1 MLEHYNLPTFKLLK
15 MTPFLQAA
23 AFIVGFLIVLGT
35 FIAFIVR
42 TAKRLNHK
50 IDARKYALIEF
61 IVIAGMALGILGM
74 FQPFTSVLYEPGFLL
89 LLFSTLGFIVWSH
102 VVPARKEV

>member
-1 MLEHYNLPTFKLLK
+1 

-23 AFIVGFLIVLGT
+23 AFIVGFLIVLGS

-42 TAKRLNHK
+42 TTKRLNHK

-102 VVPARKEV
+102 VVPARKEL